1 MTDDR
6 AYPPGTPRIDTS
18 VPHSARVWN
27 FWLGGKDH
35 YPADREAGLAYE
47 AALPQARQWAQE
59 SRAFLRRTVTYLV
72 AEAGIRQFLDLGSGL
87 PTVNNTHEVAQRI
100 ASDARVV
107 YVDHDPQVL
116 LHVGALLTSTPEGA
130 TDYVEADMRDT
141 ERVLAG
147 AADTLD
153 LSQPVA
159 LVCTDVLGHI
169 VDFDEALALIERLL
183 RRLPSGSYLALSH
196 CDADGPEHRAAQ
208 DAYNANGAIPYI
220 LRSPQQIARF
230 FEGLE
235 LVEPGLVSWPNWRPE
250 ATTGTA
256 TERAGWGAV
265 ARVP

>member
-1 MTDDR
+1 MTDDQ
-6 AYPPGTPRIDTS
+6 PGQRPRIDTS
-18 VPHSARVWN
+18 VAHSARVWN
-27 FWLGGKDH
+27 YWLGGKDH
-35 YPADREAGLAYE
+35 YPADQAAGLAYE

-59 SRAFLRRTVTYLV
+59 SRAFLRRMITYLA

-100 ASDARVV
+100 APDARVV

-130 TDYVEADMRDT
+130 TAYVEADMRDT

-153 LSQPVA
+153 LSRPVA
-159 LVCTDVLGHI
+159 LVCADVLGHI
-169 VDFDEALALIERLL
+169 EDFDEALDLIDRIV

-208 DAYNANGAIPYI
+208 DAYNATGAIPYI
-220 LRSPQQIARF
+220 LRTPEQIARF
-230 FEGLE
+230 FQGLE
-235 LVEPGLVSWPNWRPE
+235 LVEPGLVSWPNWRPD
-250 ATTGTA
+250 ATTGT
-256 TERAGWGAV
+256 TTIRAGWGAV
-265 ARVP
+265 ARIP